1 VAERYGGQGKPVKPS
16 HRWPDAPRVEEV
28 HQATPLQRGRGWA
41 PTPVPEGVD
50 LSIATVAA
58 IALGMYL
65 VANAISWHVA
75 GPFFSYVGWRYEPS
89 IDAVVRQA
97 LVPALLEVGLWLGIV
112 VALGWR
118 RAVGFGGGSMSA
130 WGTVPLAA
138 SCLLLFGAVGTPS
151 IADRGLPL
159 LGIALVSTFVAAF
172 SEELAFRGFLLHG
185 LSRRLGGVA
194 GVGISSGLFALAHLP
209 SMIGSHQ
216 RFVLPMLA
224 FLFGSGVFYA
234 KIRIA
239 TGSIWYPTAAH
250 AFVNV
255 LTLLYANWG
264 TEEGIA
270 SAVFTVVKLGEPM
283 VGLVLWA
290 MLAPVARTRLA
301 SAQPE
306 K

>member
-1 VAERYGGQGKPVKPS
+1 M
-16 HRWPDAPRVEEV
+16 EEV
-28 HQATPLQRGRGWA
+28 HHARRPQRGAGWA
-41 PTPVPEGVD
+41 PTPAPDGAD
-50 LSIATVAA
+50 LSIAMVVG

-65 VANAISWHVA
+65 AGQAISWHVA
-75 GPFFSYVGWRYEPS
+75 GPFFSYVGWTYEPS
-89 IDAVVRQA
+89 IVGVLRQT

-112 VALGWR
+112 VALRWR
-118 RAVGFGGGSMSA
+118 RAVGFGGGEMSA
-130 WGTVPLAA
+130 WGTVPLVA

-159 LGIALVSTFVAAF
+159 LGIALVSMFAAAF
-172 SEELAFRGFLLHG
+172 GEEIAFRGFLLHG

-194 GVGISSGLFALAHLP
+194 GVGISSGLFAIAHLP
-209 SMIGSHQ
+209 SMLGTHQ

-234 KIRIA
+234 KLRIV

-250 AFVNV
+250 AFRNV

-264 TEEGIA
+264 PEEGQA
-270 SAVFTVVKLGEPM
+270 FAVFTIYKLGEPIL
-283 VGLVLWA
+283 GLLLWA
-290 MLAPVARTRLA
+290 MLSAVTRAPLA